1 MFPRDRGQMMD
12 KGIGNQTHGYYPIYM
27 LREQGSHFH
36 MSYFRSSNALD
47 LIVDNYQPNSYKLT
61 YKTIGGIIDFR
72 FFLG

>member
-1 MFPRDRGQMMD
+1 
-12 KGIGNQTHGYYPIYM
+12 
-27 LREQGSHFH
+27 

-47 LIVDNYQPNSYKLT
+47 VIAEDGDSENYKLT